1 MYLTT
6 MEFIKTETPIQI
18 CDIGAS
24 PIDKTDFIE
33 ELLINSNSKLI
44 GFEPNSVEFQKLD
57 QNDPKRK
64 YYDFGIGDGTEK
76 TLNICKAV
84 GMSSFLEPDMD
95 YLKNFHGFEEWSKIL
110 ETVKVKTKKL
120 SDISDK
126 IDFLKIDVQGY
137 ESEIIK
143 YGEDKIKDCLVLQ
156 LETSPTPLYKN
167 EKTFSSIILQ
177 LENLGFSL
185 HMFNHINT
193 RSFKPTMISKN
204 PFIGLHHLFQLDCVL
219 IKNLKIIDN
228 YNIEEL
234 KKLILILF
242 YSFKSYDLVD
252 YLIRLLDKKNN
263 QKNIEKFRKIFPK
276 LKMRKIY

>member
-1 MYLTT
+1 

-44 GFEPNSVEFQKLD
+44 GFEPNSVEFEKLN

-120 SDISDK
+120 S
-126 IDFLKIDVQGY
+126 
-137 ESEIIK
+137 ESQKRE
-143 YGEDKIKDCLVLQ
+143 
-156 LETSPTPLYKN
+156 
-167 EKTFSSIILQ
+167 
-177 LENLGFSL
+177 
-185 HMFNHINT
+185 
-193 RSFKPTMISKN
+193 SF
-204 PFIGLHHLFQLDCVL
+204 F
-219 IKNLKIIDN
+219 
-228 YNIEEL
+228 
-234 KKLILILF
+234 
-242 YSFKSYDLVD
+242 
-252 YLIRLLDKKNN
+252 
-263 QKNIEKFRKIFPK
+263 
-276 LKMRKIY
+276 

>member
-1 MYLTT
+1 
-6 MEFIKTETPIQI
+6 MEFIKTETPIHI

-44 GFEPNSVEFQKLD
+44 GFEPNIIEFQKLN
-57 QNDPKRK
+57 QSDPKRK
-64 YYDFGIGDGTEK
+64 FYNFGIGDGTEK
-76 TLNICKAV
+76 TLNICKAA
-84 GMSSFLEPDMD
+84 GMSSFLEPDLD
-95 YLKNFHGFEEWSKIL
+95 YLKKFHGFEEWSEIL
-110 ETVKVKTKKL
+110 EKVNVKTKKL
-120 SDISDK
+120 SDITEE

-137 ESEIIK
+137 ENEIIN
-143 YGEDKIKDCLVLQ
+143 YGENKVKDSLVVQ
-156 LETSPTPLYKN
+156 IETSPIPLYKN
-167 EKTFSSIILQ
+167 EKTFASIILQ
-177 LENLGFSL
+177 LEKLGFSL

-204 PFIGLHHLFQLDCVL
+204 PYIGLNHIFQLDCVL

-228 YNIEEL
+228 YNIEKL

-263 QKNIEKFRKIFPK
+263 QSNIEEFRKIFSK
-276 LKMRKIY
+276 LKIKKIY